1 MSDNPDLIRG
11 GADADAAVE
20 ANLMVDDDS
29 IETSLARLERR
40 LNELEALIR
49 DVDRRTGGKAGVTP
63 AATTESPQRPTAHEP
78 TTTMSPA
85 IQATDRIGTQE
96 QPYIPAS
103 PPARQ
108 WAFTDLEELVT
119 GRLLA
124 WVGGLAIV
132 VGAIFFLSMAFSNGW
147 IGPGARVS
155 IGLIASVIAIGSGAW
170 FFERR
175 EALFGHVLV
184 AVGLGVVS
192 LSLLAATRLYDFV
205 PAEVG
210 LLGAL
215 ASAIVAAG
223 IAVRAESQIVAAYGL
238 VAALIAPPL
247 LGASPNLA
255 TIGFLAAAL
264 IGTVIISL
272 ERTWAWL
279 PPIAFLLSAPQVADW
294 LVDDAAAGT
303 GLIVLAGFWMLYAL
317 ASGGEEFHTPSARLR
332 PSSATV
338 LLANAAFLVWVGFAL
353 LEGDLEHWRG
363 LFLVTVAIAHGV
375 LGGYFLKDRHDRH
388 PFGLLAFGAG
398 VAAISMAVPVQLG
411 GPPVPLAWAAEAT
424 ALAWLYGQRRHGY
437 SAVVAVVL
445 GALAVGHLF
454 TVEYPL
460 WEITDG
466 VESDI
471 PFVNASGATL
481 AFVGFGFGLSGFLV
495 RSSRIRSLLAVAGI
509 LLVAVAVPFELQTP
523 WVAVAAWS
531 MLAGG
536 AFALTWKDARE
547 APTYLISAQI
557 LIAGSIIWTLAS
569 IAPISRLTVESLSSI
584 DHPLFWSPA
593 TAALASI
600 VAALACGSWVRRAH
614 RDWQLW
620 AIPAALLTV
629 FLLSI
634 GVVDEFQSR
643 VGGLSSLASV
653 QEQSQVTLSIL
664 WAVLGGIVFVVG
676 VLRLWSITR
685 SFGLALLAL
694 ASAKVFIYDLASL
707 DATYR
712 VLSFIGLG
720 VLLLASSFAYQHFM
734 PLIERQVG
742 PRTRLEDRPRS

>member
-1 MSDNPDLIRG
+1 MADN
-11 GADADAAVE
+11 
-20 ANLMVDDDS
+20 DS
-29 IETSLARLERR
+29 IEASLARLERR
-40 LNELEALIR
+40 LNELETLLR
-49 DVDRRTGGKAGVTP
+49 DVDRRTGGSTADRL
-63 AATTESPQRPTAHEP
+63 AAAPEPPQRPTAHEP
-78 TTTMSPA
+78 AITMSPA
-85 IQATDRIGTQE
+85 IQATDHLGAQE
-96 QPYIPAS
+96 QPSIPAS
-103 PPARQ
+103 SPARQ
-108 WAFTDLEELVT
+108 WTFTDLEELVT

-155 IGLIASVIAIGSGAW
+155 IGLIASVIAIGAGAW

-192 LSLLAATRLYDFV
+192 FSLLAATRLYDFV

-215 ASAIVAAG
+215 TSAVIAAG
-223 IAVRAESQIVAAYGL
+223 IAVRAESQVVAAYGL

-255 TIGFLAAAL
+255 TVGFLATAL

-272 ERTWAWL
+272 ERTWTWL
-279 PPIAFLLSAPQVADW
+279 PPIAFLFSAPQVADW

-303 GLIVLAGFWMLYAL
+303 GLIVLAGFWVLYAL
-317 ASGGEEFHTPSARLR
+317 ASGGEEFRKPSARLR

-353 LEGDLEHWRG
+353 LEGDLERWRG
-363 LFLVTVAIAHGV
+363 LFLVTVAVAHGV
-375 LGGYFLKDRHDRH
+375 LGGYFLRDRHDRH

-437 SAVVAVVL
+437 SAVVAVIL
-445 GALAVGHLF
+445 GTLAIGHLF
-454 TVEYPL
+454 SVEYPF
-460 WEITDG
+460 WEIADG

-471 PFVNASGATL
+471 PFLNASGATL
-481 AFVGFGFGLSGFLV
+481 AFVVFAFGLSSFLV
-495 RSSRIRSLLAVAGI
+495 RSSGIRSLLATGSI

-523 WVAVAAWS
+523 WVAVTAWS
-531 MLAGG
+531 TLAGG
-536 AFALTWKDARE
+536 AFALIQKDARE
-547 APTYLISAQI
+547 TAPYLVAAQI
-557 LIAGSIIWTLAS
+557 LIAGGVIWTLAS
-569 IAPISRLTVESLSSI
+569 IAPIGRLTVESLSSI

-593 TAALASI
+593 TGALASI
-600 VAALACGSWVRRAH
+600 VATLAFGSWVRRAH
-614 RDWQLW
+614 RDWRLL
-620 AIPAALLTV
+620 AIPAALLAV
-629 FLLSI
+629 FLLSV
-634 GVVDEFQSR
+634 GVVDEFQGR
-643 VGGLSSLASV
+643 VGGPSSLASV

-676 VLRLWSITR
+676 VLRLGAVAR

-734 PLIERQVG
+734 PLIERQVSS
-742 PRTRLEDRPRS
+742 RASLDETPRS